1 MSEEKTQFSPA
12 AAAEWLGVDVIEF
25 TLEWLPGYKK
35 HLSEGATNKDYPIL
49 STIDLALLEQV
60 KTFRAS
66 GHSHKV
72 IKRTLTEFYRPATQ
86 ARLRVVIEAAE
97 KRRRATTNRIEKPP
111 LIETDRP

>member
-1 MSEEKTQFSPA
+1 MSEEKMRYTPA
-12 AAAEWLGVDVIEF
+12 EAAEWLQVDYSEF
-25 TLEWLPGYKK
+25 MMEWLIGYRK

-49 STIDLALLEQV
+49 TTIDVALLEQV
-60 KTFRAS
+60 KTFRAA

-97 KRRRATTNRIEKPP
+97 KRRRATTNR
-111 LIETDRP
+111 TGSRH